1 MTVDTAVPPS
11 QDEAT
16 EGTMSSEAL
25 PLIFDPS
32 EDVTSEAAPAQMA
45 AVVHPLL
52 LPGGTGPPAV
62 SPPVE
67 VDPEQLDAAGA
78 DGEGPSNAPLL
89 DWTSSETVA
98 PLAPVVPLPT
108 ERQAEQGETSLTAPG
123 HHRGPS
129 KYCCQMF
136 SGFYCW
142 QSHRF
147 IFTPITFLQLVFFDS
162 TVKNCPVSMTWSKK
176 RNEHSVLE

>member
-1 MTVDTAVPPS
+1 MTVNTATPSS

-32 EDVTSEAAPAQMA
+32 EDVTSEAAPAQTA
-45 AVVHPLL
+45 AVVQPLL

-67 VDPEQLDAAGA
+67 VDPEQLDTAEAN
-78 DGEGPSNAPLL
+78 GEGPSNAPPP
-89 DWTSSETVA
+89 DWTRPETVA

-108 ERQAEQGETSLTAPG
+108 ERQADRGEIHHTAP
-123 HHRGPS
+123 
-129 KYCCQMF
+129 KELLTQYYCQGF

-142 QSHRF
+142 QSQISGH
-147 IFTPITFLQLVFFDS
+147 
-162 TVKNCPVSMTWSKK
+162 
-176 RNEHSVLE
+176 